1 MRAKDLF
8 GREKGE
14 VGEMLVI
21 NRIELIFLH
30 QPLKMGE
37 LHSDHTIGFQQDF
50 HSRDKIIQFGYLG
63 KNVVA
68 QEQISL
74 LTARRKLACRLSA
87 EEFHESGDAF
97 LSSNSGNIRRR
108 LNTQHWDPLFDKIL
122 QQIAIVARELYCKT
136 VCVDPEACNHLIGIA
151 SGMRQPGV

>member
-1 MRAKDLF
+1 MGGKDIY
-8 GREKGE
+8 GGEKGE

-21 NRIELIFLH
+21 NRVELIFFH

-74 LTARRKLACRLSA
+74 LAARRKLACRLSA

-97 LSSNSGNIRRR
+97 LGSNSGDIRRK

-122 QQIAIVARELYCKT
+122 QPIAILARELYCQT
-136 VCVDPEACNHLIGIA
+136 VCVDPEAYNHLIGRAARI
-151 SGMRQPGV
+151 